1 MSHPCIY
8 HDVPQLRTFD
18 DKIVHRLNVVQT
30 CGISLISPNGKYAE
44 YGPYVAYTV
53 GMKSGRTAYYD
64 GECYKAKNKYYVRAV
79 AAFGKRRTFEDFPT
93 TKGPY
98 KVGDFYNE
106 NGKQGV
112 VFEVSADGMHGK
124 IVYLKKI
131 FDNDYWSR
139 PKSKMK
145 FVGATNEDDGEM
157 NMQIIQ
163 GVEDWRTSYPLF
175 AACGALGSGWYLP
188 AINELKR
195 IWMHRDK
202 INVAIESRNSWDN
215 HEYKYQTVKAE
226 EFYGSSTEVDKKS
239 FKSWCTYRGDV
250 SSGKKREYSIYEI
263 LPVAKF

>member
-1 MSHPCIY
+1 
-8 HDVPQLRTFD
+8 
-18 DKIVHRLNVVQT
+18 
-30 CGISLISPNGKYAE
+30 
-44 YGPYVAYTV
+44 
-53 GMKSGRTAYYD
+53 
-64 GECYKAKNKYYVRAV
+64 
-79 AAFGKRRTFEDFPT
+79 
-93 TKGPY
+93 
-98 KVGDFYNE
+98 
-106 NGKQGV
+106 
-112 VFEVSADGMHGK
+112 MHGK

-131 FDNDYWSR
+131 FDNDYWLR

-163 GVEDWRTSYPLF
+163 GVEGWRTSYPLF

-202 INVAIESRNSWDN
+202 INVAIVSRNIWDN
-215 HEYKYQTVKAE
+215 REYKYQTVKAE

-239 FKSWCTYRGDV
+239 FKYWATYREGYV
-250 SSGKKREYSIYEI
+250 NSVKKKEHSFYEI